1 MKKVPLTILNG
12 FLGAGKTTL
21 LKSLLAQAHQRALS
35 VCIIVNDMSELDVD
49 GVLIANTEMVSAAQ
63 NNFVTISA
71 DSISSPGGIN
81 KLDAA
86 LAQLLAHQTPDLI
99 LLETSG
105 SSHPLPLV
113 KYFRQQSRVSLHGY
127 LSLVDSVMLNDDF
140 AAGRELIPRLQHNL
154 QRGLRAVENL
164 LAEQI
169 MFCSHLLLT
178 KSDRLSL
185 STINTIAHAIH
196 PLNPSVAVMAVPW
209 GNLKLDDVRAMA
221 EYDFHRVA
229 QLIRELEE
237 EIESLPAQPDA
248 LPYDIG
254 SQVLEDDRPFH
265 PQRLW
270 DTYQQFLG
278 RGIHRSKGFFWLPTR
293 DDLALLWNQAA
304 GSISL
309 EFISYWKAGVL
320 QHRDNLLSEEER
332 AMLVRQLQA
341 MPGRFGDRRCRL
353 TVIGQTRELAPF
365 VQALQHCFLTEEEI
379 AWWQAGGQF
388 NDPWPQRVA
397 RLQA

>member
-1 MKKVPLTILNG
+1 MKQVPLTLLNG

-21 LKSLLAQAHQRALS
+21 LKSLLAQAHQRSLA

-49 GVLIANTEMVSAAQ
+49 GVLIANSEIVSAAKQ
-63 NNFVTISA
+63 NFVTISA
-71 DSISSPGGIN
+71 DSISSPSGIE

-86 LAQLLAHQTPDLI
+86 LTTLLAHQTPDLI

-113 KYFRQQSRVSLHGY
+113 KYFRQQSRVSLRGY
-127 LSLVDSVMLNDDF
+127 LALVDSVMLDEDY
-140 AAGRELIPRLQHNL
+140 AAGSMLIPRLQHNL
-154 QRGLRAVENL
+154 QHGRRGIENL
-164 LAEQI
+164 LAEQM

-178 KSDRLSL
+178 KSDRLPFPVVS
-185 STINTIAHAIH
+185 NIAQAIH
-196 PLNPSVAVMAVPW
+196 PLNPLVAVMAVPW
-209 GNLKLDDVRAMA
+209 GNLPLDDVLAMDT
-221 EYDFHRVA
+221 YDFHRVTT
-229 QLIRELEE
+229 LIHELEA
-237 EIESLPAQPDA
+237 EIESPSAPDSTQS
-248 LPYDIG
+248 YDIA
-254 SQVLEDDRPFH
+254 SQVLADDRPFH

-278 RGIHRSKGFFWLPTR
+278 RGIYRSKGFFWLPTR

-320 QHRDNLLSEEER
+320 QHRDNQLSAEER
-332 AMLVRQLQA
+332 ALLTRQLQA

-353 TVIGQTRELAPF
+353 TVIGQRDELTPF
-365 VQALQHCFLTEEEI
+365 VQALQRCFLTEEEI
-379 AWWQAGGQF
+379 AWWQEGGQF
-388 NDPWPQRVA
+388 TDPWPQRVV
-397 RLQA
+397 RLTS